1 MFHGLFQC
9 HHRLKADA
17 LNGSLAFDL
26 PAAPRRSSGLG
37 DSARAPRAP
46 LPEGISPK
54 VHKVSRRFSGMYSAA
69 LKLEQVAGPQ
79 PRRSRGESVRMKFE
93 SQCKNVTLPVIFGSY
108 TMNGL

>member
-1 MFHGLFQC
+1 MFIGLFQC

-46 LPEGISPK
+46 LSEGISPK
-54 VHKVSRRFSGMYSAA
+54 VHMVSRQYSGMCKAA
-69 LKLEQVAGPQ
+69 LKLELTMGPQ
-79 PRRSRGESVRMKFE
+79 PGI
-93 SQCKNVTLPVIFGSY
+93 PA
-108 TMNGL
+108 